1 MQNFKTKTTKTKN
14 RMIRRVGAFAL
25 LVTLLL
31 QSFAL
36 SISAL
41 FTNVGSIFGDNGSGS
56 NSNGNAIVNGIG
68 GIDRDEII
76 ESLRKD
82 FFSTINE
89 NLLMKI
95 DEYELSG
102 PVDVIVTF
110 TDNSLIDRYN
120 QSAEK
125 NTMTYSEFS
134 STSMAK
140 EWVDKVEANQEVVI
154 DNLLA
159 EGLITGVKHQ
169 YNTLLDGA
177 FVSTTY
183 EQMDALSKASGIERI
198 IVSNTYQ
205 PAVAVENPVNVYPT
219 GIFNSGDVTF
229 TGKGTIVSILDT
241 GCDYAH
247 SAFTTHQ
254 VVKPKYNRD
263 DIAGML
269 PGLKAYDYEKGELE
283 AREVYYGNITLDKI
297 AYGYDYAD
305 KDPDI
310 MPFNNE
316 HGTHVAGIIG
326 GYDDEI
332 TGVASDTQFA
342 IMKVFSDKDGGAED
356 GDIIAALE
364 DSVTLGVDAINMS
377 LGSSGGFSIER
388 DADKVYKNEL
398 YQKISN
404 AGISLIIAAANDHSS
419 AYGGEQGNT
428 NKTDNPD
435 SGIVG
440 SPATYAP
447 SFTVASINGNKEN
460 YMFVNGNTEV
470 FFKEAYN
477 NNSKEYDFFE
487 MLDVTKENP
496 RIELEYVTIPG
507 LGYAINYSGLDVR
520 GKIALVRRG
529 DITFQEKIQFAYEAG
544 AVAVIIYNNVFGEI
558 GMTIGNDPKIP
569 AISIGKDEGEAM
581 AALPNG
587 TVIFDFANEAGPF
600 MSDFSSWGPTPDL
613 KLKPEITA
621 HGGNIYSAVPGGGY
635 EELSGTSMAA
645 PNMCGIAV
653 LIRQYVI
660 EMFEKNGVDLTKVE
674 NIVKVRDMVEQL
686 CMSTATIAN
695 NMKGN
700 PYSPRKQGA
709 GIADIKKATTT
720 PAYLYLNAD
729 RTGKPKLEL
738 GDDPQR
744 TGVYEMTLYLENF
757 SNAPVSY
764 KLGNLTMTESISASE
779 PEFVAEMAYM
789 LSNSAEYS
797 ASGDGVTLNDGVVTV
812 QGGKVAAVTV
822 KITLS
827 DADKAYLDSTFA
839 NGMYVEGF
847 ITFDN
852 VAENGIDLNAPFL
865 AFYGNWGDAP
875 IFDLDFY
882 EVETEAHNNAIDEDD
897 KIKADYYATI
907 PAGSYYND
915 YAIPLGSF
923 LYKIDES
930 KYSPIPA
937 ARKYAAISYYTETI
951 NGIFGVYTG
960 LLRGAK
966 ELNITITDATTGE
979 VVWEQTQ
986 YNCYKSH
993 YEGTPYPYVARFEV
1007 GDDEEETLKMVSKDE
1022 QGNTNYFGPNNSK
1035 FEVTM
1040 TAKLDWNGGTRNS
1053 LDTYSFSFTIDCE
1066 APTVVDATFRTEY
1079 DKSREEN
1086 RYYADLMVYDNHYAM
1101 SLRPVILYEY
1111 KDVMG
1116 KDVKTYASL
1125 EEFAIP
1131 IYQENIGE
1139 VTKVTLE
1146 ITDYIDR
1153 IAESANPYGLTVYI
1167 DDYALNANVSFIPFP
1182 ETDSED
1188 LEFEYQELELPVHAT
1203 VDLTKHLFR
1212 KDTAE
1217 DASTFESNYLRTLT
1231 WKSSDESVVAIKG
1244 GQIET
1249 LKPGEATI
1257 TVMREK
1263 WGDDGKADAS
1273 DEGSVEYLL
1282 YKTMT
1287 IKVTE
1292 EEADD
1297 PKSSLKVPID
1307 SLKFVSYDTLF
1318 AFSNDVDPSDI
1329 GATGSFGYF
1338 GANASIS
1345 FYPSEK
1351 VKLYYSLEPWN
1362 LSLNDERYSVEWKS
1376 SNPRVA
1382 TVDENGVVTAISEGN
1397 ARISLQIT
1405 IDDKTSLL
1413 AARCSVEVK
1422 SEFIIENRKLIA
1434 YKGYGGEVVI
1444 PDDEGIYEIGAYAFS
1459 HYYLDKDKSGKDP
1472 ETGKYDFDLKKV
1484 PLGNDTITSVE
1495 IPEGVITIAKYAFY
1509 KCTALT
1515 NVILPESCEVI
1526 SAHAFAECD
1535 QLVNINLDDVNVI
1548 ADFAFQN
1555 DESLDC
1561 IDLGGINLSGVYAIG
1576 KNAFNGC
1583 EALTE
1588 VKLTNL
1594 SRPSDGA
1601 FSNCKNL
1608 AVVEL
1613 GPKTR
1618 VSSNMFNKS
1627 GVEEIVIYSDV
1638 ISDAA
1643 FSGCT
1648 NLKKVILKNDLTYL
1662 GADAFNGC
1670 NNLTEVI
1677 FEAGCEEIAKQAFY
1691 GCKKLETITLPDGE
1705 ITIGDSAFTESGL
1718 SKLVLSANTVIK
1730 GMGVASFY
1738 KVGELQVDTSA
1749 SNHYKVV
1756 GNAVY
1761 NESGDC
1767 LVLYLPG
1774 VKATEFTVPASV
1786 KTIGP
1791 GAFISNAYL
1800 RTVNFES
1807 GSQLETIGYG
1817 AFAHCTSLT
1826 TVNLPAGNVITIE
1839 GGAFKGESSLAKMPL
1854 TTINLENVKY
1864 VGAEAFVNT
1873 SIKSIS
1879 MTLDGVEIGEKA
1891 FFDLDTLQ
1899 AVILGK
1905 GAIIGTSAFSKADKL
1920 QMVTFKGN
1928 GVTVGASAF
1937 EGCTSL
1943 ANFDFTNISGK
1954 IGDRAFFKCTAITD
1968 VNVPGVTELGKN
1980 AFSDCSKLVSFKA
1993 ENLLIIGDE
2002 AFASSTQTSTTAIF
2016 TTVDI
2021 PNVVEIGYK
2030 AFYRCQKLTN
2040 IDLSGVVSLG
2050 AWAFR
2055 DCKALNAVTLDESLT
2070 RIEKYTFYG
2079 CMKLTKI
2086 DLSNITFIGQTA
2098 FASVPLSKTL
2108 NLNKV
2113 EVIEKMAF
2121 YSSPLVETVY
2131 APELIEVGEQA
2142 FIGCKALQ
2150 TMNAPKLEK
2159 IGYAAFT
2166 QTSISEFEVSE
2177 NLTFIDS
2184 NAFEQCEKFETFYV
2198 MVDGEKVTTAD
2209 LGNVRVED
2217 GVLYVKVANGGYVL
2231 KSYPQGKTDK
2241 SLKVIDGT
2249 IRIEFCAAYNNKFLE
2264 TVEFPASLLYIGNHA
2279 FDGCENLTTVKFNSY
2294 YAPALEG
2301 TWSGTYDDI
2310 TPENKDDFIAFEELY
2325 GRNYYYYTTK
2335 KVSFADMYHYST
2347 FKGDI
2352 GSVATEGLV
2361 CIIPENSYGYDSH
2374 MYSTYFTVNEEET
2387 SGKVM
2392 GSYAIAFVNAVKK
2405 LPEVATKFDGATVS
2419 AAIDAYNALVDR
2431 ADELAFVDAALIERF
2446 NTVRSEYYV
2455 SVVEDKIEKLYGMYN
2470 NEYCFNIVKDARENF
2485 LALTEAEQGSV
2496 ANGAVLNEKIAA
2508 LTAAMGVTPDF
2519 SKTYSEHFATE
2530 EPPVNDPN
2538 GNGSASNNDTLVLI
2552 LIIAGAVIVL
2562 AGAGVVTFIIIKRKK
2577 VAKTAPQTEQT
2588 TKAVEE
2594 NIDSTQA
2601 SESSKEETDET
2612 STEVEDN

>member
-1 MQNFKTKTTKTKN
+1 MQNFKIQTAKTKN
-14 RMIRRVGAFAL
+14 RLMRRMGAFAL
-25 LVTLLL
+25 LVALLL
-31 QSFAL
+31 QSLAL
-36 SISAL
+36 SISAF
-41 FTNVGSIFGDNGSGS
+41 FTPAELNLNDNSS
-56 NSNGNAIVNGIG
+56 NNTNGIVNGIDG
-68 GIDRDEII
+68 FDSDEII
-76 ESLRKD
+76 ASLRKD
-82 FFSTINE
+82 FLSTIKD
-89 NLLMKI
+89 NLLMRI

-102 PVDVIVTF
+102 PVNVIITF
-110 TDNSLIDRYN
+110 TDDSLIEYYN

-134 STSMAK
+134 STSAAK
-140 EWVDKVEANQEVVI
+140 EWSDAVAARQDSII
-154 DNLLA
+154 DNLFA
-159 EGLITGVKHQ
+159 EGIITGVKHQ
-169 YNTLLDGA
+169 YSTLLDGA

-183 EQMDALSKASGIERI
+183 ELMDELSKAPGIERI
-198 IVSNTYQ
+198 VISNTYE
-205 PAVAVENPVNVYPT
+205 PAIAVENPVNVYDT

-241 GCDYAH
+241 GCDYTH

-254 VVKPKYNRD
+254 VVKPKYDRN

-269 PGLKAYDYEKGELE
+269 PELKAYEYEAGELE
-283 AREVYYGNITLDKI
+283 AREVYYGNITQNKI

-305 KDPDI
+305 KDPDV

-332 TGVASDTQFA
+332 TGVAIDTQFA

-377 LGSSGGFSIER
+377 LGSTGGFSIER
-388 DADKVYKNEL
+388 DADEVYKNEL

-419 AYGGEQGNT
+419 AYGGEEGNT
-428 NKTDNPD
+428 NKTRNPD

-487 MLDVTKENP
+487 MLGVTNENP
-496 RIELEYVTIPG
+496 RIELEYVTVPG
-507 LGYAINYSGLDVR
+507 LGYAINYAGIDLQ

-581 AALPNG
+581 AAQSKG
-587 TVIFDFANEAGPF
+587 TVVFDFTNEAGPF

-645 PNMCGIAV
+645 PNMCGIAI

-660 EMFEKNGVDLTKVE
+660 EMFEQNGIDLSKVE
-674 NIVKVRDMVEQL
+674 NIRKVRDMVEQL

-764 KLGNLTMTESISASE
+764 KLGNLTMTESVSTSD

-797 ASGDGVTLNDGVVTV
+797 ATGDGVSIQDGVVTV
-812 QGGKVAAVTV
+812 QGGKVATVTV
-822 KITLS
+822 KLTLS
-827 DADKAYLDSTFA
+827 DADKAYLDSTFE
-839 NGMYVEGF
+839 NGMFIEGY

-852 VAENGIDLNAPFL
+852 VAENGVDLNAPFL

-897 KIKADYYATI
+897 KIKADYYATL

-915 YAIPLGSF
+915 YIIPLGSF

-930 KYSPIPA
+930 KYTPIPA
-937 ARKYAAISYYTETI
+937 HRKYASVSYFTETI
-951 NGIFGVYTG
+951 NGIFGAYTG

-966 ELNITITDATTGE
+966 ELNITITDTATGE
-979 VVWEQTQ
+979 VVWTQTQ
-986 YNCYKSH
+986 YNCYKAH
-993 YEGTPYPYVARFEV
+993 YEGSPYPYIAKFET
-1007 GDDEEETLKMVSKDE
+1007 GDDDEVLKMMDPSTGEV
-1022 QGNTNYFGPNNSK
+1022 FGPNNSK

-1040 TAKLDWNGGTRNS
+1040 TAKLDWDGGTRNAM
-1053 LDTYSFSFTIDCE
+1053 DTYSFSFTIDYE
-1066 APTVVDATFRTEY
+1066 PPTVVDASFRTEY
-1079 DKSREEN
+1079 DKSRKEN
-1086 RYYADLMVYDNHYAM
+1086 RYYADIMVYDNHYAM

-1111 KDVMG
+1111 KDIKG
-1116 KDVKTYASL
+1116 EDVKTYASL

-1153 IAESANPYGLTVYI
+1153 IAESANPYGLAVYI

-1188 LEFEYQELELPVHAT
+1188 LEFEYEELELPIHT
-1203 VDLTKHLFR
+1203 TLDLTKHLLR
-1212 KDTAE
+1212 KNTAE
-1217 DASTFESNYLRTLT
+1217 DVTTFESDYLKTLT

-1249 LKPGEATI
+1249 LKPGTATI

-1263 WGDDGKADAS
+1263 WGDDGKP
-1273 DEGSVEYLL
+1273 DEGNTPPEYLL

-1287 IKVTE
+1287 VTVTE
-1292 EEADD
+1292 EEAND
-1297 PKSSLKVPID
+1297 PDSSLKVPIE
-1307 SLKFVSYDTLF
+1307 SLNFVSYDTLF
-1318 AFSNDVDPSDI
+1318 AFSNDIDPSDI

-1362 LSLNDERYSVEWKS
+1362 LALNKDRYSFEWRS

-1405 IDDKTSLL
+1405 IDGKTSLL

-1422 SEFIIENRKLIA
+1422 SEFIIENRKLVA

-1444 PDDEGIYEIGAYAFS
+1444 PDDEGIYEIGAFAFS
-1459 HYYLDKDKSGKDP
+1459 HYYLDRDKSAKDP
-1472 ETGKYDFDLKKV
+1472 ETGKYDFDLKKE
-1484 PLGNDTITSVE
+1484 PLGNDTITSVV

-1509 KCTALT
+1509 NCSALT
-1515 NVILPESCEVI
+1515 DVVLPESCEVI
-1526 SAHAFAECD
+1526 SNYAFANCK
-1535 QLVNINLDDVNVI
+1535 QLVNINLDDVKVI
-1548 ADFAFQN
+1548 SDYVFENNA
-1555 DESLDC
+1555 SLTC

-1576 KNAFNGC
+1576 KNAFSGSR
-1583 EALTE
+1583 LTD

-1594 SRPSDGA
+1594 SRPGDGA
-1601 FSNCKNL
+1601 FSNCKYL
-1608 AVVEL
+1608 ESVEL
-1613 GPKTR
+1613 GLKTR
-1618 VSSNMFNKS
+1618 VSTNMFKGS
-1627 GVEEIVIYSDV
+1627 AVKEIIIYSDV

-1643 FSGCT
+1643 FFGCT
-1648 NLKKVILKNDLTYL
+1648 NLTKVTIKNDLTYL
-1662 GADAFNGC
+1662 GADAFSGC
-1670 NNLTEVI
+1670 KNLTEVV
-1677 FEAGCEEIAKQAFY
+1677 FEAGCEEIAKQAFHK
-1691 GCKKLETITLPDGE
+1691 CENLKTVTLPDGE
-1705 ITIGDSAFTESGL
+1705 ITIGDSAFEESGL
-1718 SKLVLSANTVIK
+1718 SKLVLSKNTIIK

-1738 KVGELQVDTSA
+1738 RVGELVVDTSA
-1749 SNHYKVV
+1749 SDHYKVE
-1756 GNAVY
+1756 GNALY
-1761 NESGDC
+1761 NKSGDY

-1774 VKATEFTVPASV
+1774 SKATEFEVPASV

-1800 RTVNFES
+1800 TEVNFEP
-1807 GSQLETIGYG
+1807 GSQLQTIGYG
-1817 AFAHCTSLT
+1817 AFANCMALN
-1826 TVNLPAGNVITIE
+1826 TVNLPADNVVSIE
-1839 GGAFKGESSLAKMPL
+1839 GGAFKGAELFK
-1854 TTINLENVKY
+1854 TINLANVKY
-1864 VGAEAFVNT
+1864 VGAEAFVKT
-1873 SIKSIS
+1873 AIS
-1879 MTLDGVEIGEKA
+1879 SVVMNLDGVEIGEKA
-1891 FFDLDTLQ
+1891 FFELRTLRN
-1899 AVILGK
+1899 VTLGK
-1905 GAIIGTSAFSKADKL
+1905 GAIIGASAFYKTSAL
-1920 QMVTFKGN
+1920 TTVTFLGN
-1928 GVTVGASAF
+1928 GVTVGTSAF
-1937 EGCTSL
+1937 EGCAELST
-1943 ANFDFTNISGK
+1943 FDFEDLSGK
-1954 IGDRAFFKCTAITD
+1954 IGDRAFLGCKKIAE
-1968 VNVPGVTELGKN
+1968 VNIPGVTELGVS
-1980 AFSDCSKLVSFKA
+1980 AFSNCAKLQSFKA
-1993 ENLLIIGDE
+1993 ENLLIIGDS
-2002 AFASSTQTSTTAIF
+2002 AFASSTQTSQTVIF
-2016 TTVDI
+2016 TTIDI
-2021 PNVVEIGYK
+2021 PNVKEIGYN
-2030 AFYRCQKLTN
+2030 AFYRCQKLAT
-2040 IDLSGVVSLG
+2040 IDLSGVIKLG
-2050 AWAFR
+2050 ARAFR
-2055 DCKALNAVTLDESLT
+2055 ECKALSSVILDESLT
-2070 RIEKYTFYG
+2070 QIDTYTFYG
-2079 CMKLTKI
+2079 CTKLTNI
-2086 DLSNITFIGQTA
+2086 DLSNITSIGQAA
-2098 FASVPLSKTL
+2098 FVMVPLAKTL
-2108 NLNKV
+2108 NLDKLEYV
-2113 EVIEKMAF
+2113 GYQAF
-2121 YSSPLVETVY
+2121 YTSALVETLN
-2131 APELIEVGEQA
+2131 APELIEIDEQA
-2142 FIGCKALQ
+2142 FIGCQSLE
-2150 TMNAPKLEK
+2150 TVNAPKLQK

-2166 QTSISEFEVSE
+2166 KTAINEFEVSQ

-2184 NAFEQCEKFETFYV
+2184 NVFEQCEKFETFYA

-2209 LGNVRVED
+2209 FGNVRVED
-2217 GVLYVKVANGGYVL
+2217 GVLYTKAANGGYVL
-2231 KSYPQGKTDK
+2231 ECYPQGKAGTT
-2241 SLKVIDGT
+2241 LKVIDGT
-2249 IRIEFCAAYNNKFLE
+2249 IRIEFCAVYDNKFLE
-2264 TVEFPASLLYIGNHA
+2264 TVELPESLLYIGNHA
-2279 FDGCENLTTVKFNSY
+2279 FDGCEKLTTVKFNSY
-2294 YAPALEG
+2294 YAPVLEG
-2301 TWSGTYDDI
+2301 TWSGDYDNI
-2310 TPENKDDFIAFEELY
+2310 TPENKDEFIAFEELY
-2325 GRNYYYYTTK
+2325 GRNYYYYTTQ
-2335 KVSFADMYHYST
+2335 KVSFADMYHYSN
-2347 FKGDI
+2347 FKGEI
-2352 GSVATEGLV
+2352 GTVAAKGLV
-2361 CIIPENSYGYDSH
+2361 CIIPENSSGYDSH
-2374 MYSTYFTVNEEET
+2374 MYSVYFTVSDEES
-2387 SGKVM
+2387 SGIVM
-2392 GSYAIAFVNAVKK
+2392 GSYAIDFVNAVNK
-2405 LPEVATKFDGATVS
+2405 LPAVATRFDSATVS

-2431 ADELAFVDAALIERF
+2431 VDELAFVDEALIEKF
-2446 NTVRSEYYV
+2446 NTARSEYYV
-2455 SVVEDKIEKLYGMYN
+2455 SVAEGKIAKLFGMYN
-2470 NEYCFNIVKDARENF
+2470 NEYCFNIVKDARESF
-2485 LALTEAEQGSV
+2485 LALTEAEQGRV
-2496 ANGAVLNEKIAA
+2496 PNGAILEEKIAA

-2519 SKTYSEHFATE
+2519 SKNYSEHFAT
-2530 EPPVNDPN
+2530 NDPIVDDSNDGGSEN
-2538 GNGSASNNDTLVLI
+2538 GNSLVLI
-2552 LIIAGAVIVL
+2552 LIIVGAVIVL
-2562 AGAGVVTFIIIKRKK
+2562 AGAGVAAFIIVKKK
-2577 VAKTAPQTEQT
+2577 VAKAAPQAEQT
-2588 TKAVEE
+2588 GEAVETATE
-2594 NIDSTQA
+2594 HQ
-2601 SESSKEETDET
+2601 ETSQEATDDET